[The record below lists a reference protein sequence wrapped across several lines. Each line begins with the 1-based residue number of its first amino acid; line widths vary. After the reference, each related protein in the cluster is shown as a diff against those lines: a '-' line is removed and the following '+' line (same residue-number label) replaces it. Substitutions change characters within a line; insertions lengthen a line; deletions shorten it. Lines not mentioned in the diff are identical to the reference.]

1 MAKLSAIEI
10 YKNLPKT
17 NCGECG
23 FPTCM
28 AFAMQLANKQASL
41 DQCPH
46 VTEEA
51 KQALSA
57 AAAPPMRK
65 VAIGKDKGKVEIGGE
80 TVLFRHEEKFHRP
93 TGIAIKVKDSLP
105 DDELEDKVEQ
115 INRLGFE
122 RIGEII
128 RVNLIAIEHS
138 GTSPEEYAKRVEEIA
153 KRTNLPLILLSQ
165 DATTMKA
172 ALGRCADSRPLIY
185 AATEDNWEEMAS
197 LAKEF
202 SCPLA
207 VEGGDLESLAS
218 LTEQINQAGVE
229 ELVLAPTSE
238 DMLGYLE
245 KLTLIRRLALEKTF
259 RPLGYP
265 VITFTDTDDEDPF
278 QEVAQAAN
286 SILKYGS
293 ILVMEGMEPW
303 RILPPLTVR
312 QHIYIDPQVPNA
324 VEAKLYEIGEPGPDS
339 PVLFTTNFSLTYFTV
354 AGEVEDCKVPAYI
367 SVMDT
372 EGLGV
377 LNAYADDRLS
387 GETVVETVQKQGVM
401 EKVNHG
407 KLIIPG
413 LVAVLRMKIQEEGG
427 WEVIVGPE
435 DAASIPR
442 FLKQEWPKLKSAK
455 QE

>member
-10 YKNLPKT
+10 YKHLPKS

-51 KQALSA
+51 EQALAA

-65 VAIGKDKGKVEIGGE
+65 VAIGKDEGKVEVGGE

-93 TGIAIKVKDSLP
+93 TGVAIKVEDRLP
-105 DDELEDKVEQ
+105 EGELEDKVEQ
-115 INRLGFE
+115 INRLRFE

-128 RVNLIAIEHS
+128 GVNLIAIEWS
-138 GTSPEEYAKRVEEIA
+138 DTGPEEYAQLVERIA
-153 KRTNLPLILLSQ
+153 KRSALPLILLSQ
-165 DATTMKA
+165 EPTALKA

-185 AATEDNWEEMAS
+185 AATEENWEEMAA

-207 VEGGDLESLAS
+207 VEGPGLESLAS
-218 LTEQINQAGVE
+218 LTERINRAGVE
-229 ELVLAPTSE
+229 ELILAPTSE

-265 VITFTDTDDEDPF
+265 VIVFTDDEDPF

-286 SILKYGS
+286 SILKYSS

-312 QHIYIDPQVPNA
+312 QHVYIDPQVPNA
-324 VEAKLYEIGEPGPDS
+324 VEAKLYQIGEPGPDS

-354 AGEVEDCKVPAYI
+354 AGEVENSKVPAYI

-387 GETVVETVQKQGVM
+387 GETVVETVKEQGAM
-401 EKVNHG
+401 ERVNHG

>member
-1 MAKLSAIEI
+1 
-10 YKNLPKT
+10 
-17 NCGECG
+17 
-23 FPTCM
+23 
-28 AFAMQLANKQASL
+28 MQLANKQALL

-51 KQALSA
+51 KEALSA
-57 AAAPPMRK
+57 AAAPPVRK
-65 VAIGKDKGKVEIGGE
+65 VAIGKNENKVEIGGE

-93 TGIAIKVKDSLP
+93 IGVAIKVKDSLS

-115 INRLGFE
+115 INSLAFE

-138 GTSPEEYAKRVEEIA
+138 NTSPEEYAKRVEGIA
-153 KRTNLPLILLSQ
+153 KRTDLPLILLSQ
-165 DATTMKA
+165 DAITMKA
-172 ALGRCADSRPLIY
+172 ALGRCGDSRPLIY
-185 AATEDNWEEMAS
+185 AASEENWEEMAS
-197 LAKEF
+197 LAKEA

-207 VEGGDLESLAS
+207 VESPDLESLAS
-218 LTEQINQAGVE
+218 LTEQINRVGVE
-229 ELVLAPTSE
+229 ELILAPTSE

-265 VITFTDTDDEDPF
+265 VITFTNDEDPF

-354 AGEVEDCKVPAYI
+354 AGEVENSKVPTYI

-387 GETVVETVQKQGVM
+387 GETVVETLKEQGVM
-401 EKVNHG
+401 KKVNHG

-413 LVAVLRMKIQEEGG
+413 LVAVLRMKIQEEEG

-442 FLKQEWPKLKSAK
+442 FLIQEWPKLRSAV

>member
-23 FPTCM
+23 FPTCL
-28 AFAMQLANKQASL
+28 AFAMQLANKQALL

-65 VAIGKDKGKVEIGGE
+65 VAIGKNENKVEIGGE

-93 TGIAIKVKDSLP
+93 TGVAIKVKDSLS
-105 DDELEDKVEQ
+105 DDELEHKVEQ
-115 INRLGFE
+115 INSLGFE

-128 RVNLIAIEHS
+128 RVNLIAVEHS
-138 GTSPEEYAKRVEEIA
+138 DTSPEEYAKQVEEVA

-165 DATTMKA
+165 DAITMKA
-172 ALGRCADSRPLIY
+172 ALERCADSRPLIY
-185 AATEDNWEEMAS
+185 AASKKNWEEMAS
-197 LAKEF
+197 LAKDA

-207 VEGGDLESLAS
+207 VEGSDLESLAS

-229 ELVLAPTSE
+229 ELILAPTSE

-265 VITFTDTDDEDPF
+265 VITFTNDEDPF

-354 AGEVEDCKVPAYI
+354 AGEVEDCKVPTYI

-387 GETVVETVQKQGVM
+387 GETVVETVKRQGVM

-442 FLKQEWPKLKSAK
+442 FLKQEWPKLRSAV

>member
-10 YKNLPKT
+10 YQNLPKT

-23 FPTCM
+23 FPTCL

-41 DQCPH
+41 DQCPD

-51 KQALSA
+51 KEALSA

-65 VAIGKDKGKVEIGGE
+65 VTIGKNENKVEVGGE
-80 TVLFRHEEKFHRP
+80 TVLFRHEEKFHRS
-93 TGIAIKVKDSLP
+93 TGVAIKIKDSLS
-105 DDELEDKVEQ
+105 DGGLEERLER
-115 INRLGFE
+115 INSLGFE

-128 RVNLIAIEHS
+128 KVNLIAIEHS
-138 GTSPEEYAKRVEEIA
+138 KTSPEEYATLVDKIA
-153 KRTNLPLILLSQ
+153 KGTDLPLVLLSQ
-165 DATTMKA
+165 DVLAVRA
-172 ALGRCADSRPLIY
+172 ALGKCADSRPLLY
-185 AATEDNWEEMAS
+185 AANEENWEEMAS
-197 LAKEF
+197 LAKAT

-207 VEGGDLESLAS
+207 VESRDLEGLAS
-218 LTEQINQAGVE
+218 LTERINQAGVE
-229 ELVLAPTSE
+229 ELVLAPSS
-238 DMLGYLE
+238 DNMLEYLE
-245 KLTLIRRLALEKTF
+245 KLTSIRRLALEKTF

-265 VITFTDTDDEDPF
+265 VITFTDTEEPF
-278 QEVAQAAN
+278 QEVAEATN

-293 ILVMEGMEPW
+293 ILVMSGIEAW

-324 VEAKLYEIGEPGPDS
+324 VEAKLYEIGEAGPDS

-354 AGEVEDCKVPAYI
+354 AGEVEDSKVPAYI

-387 GETVVETVQKQGVM
+387 GDTVVEAVKKQGVM
-401 EKVNHG
+401 DKVNHG

-427 WEVIVGPE
+427 WEIIVGPE
-435 DAASIPR
+435 DAASIPK
-442 FLKQEWPKLKSAK
+442 FLRQEWPQLRSAK
-455 QE
+455 QEE

>member
-1 MAKLSAIEI
+1 
-10 YKNLPKT
+10 
-17 NCGECG
+17 
-23 FPTCM
+23 M

-65 VAIGKDKGKVEIGGE
+65 VAIGKNENKVEIGGE

-93 TGIAIKVKDSLP
+93 TGIAIKIRDDLP
-105 DDELEDKVEQ
+105 DDELKDKVEQ

-138 GTSPEEYAKRVEEIA
+138 DTSPDEYAKRVEMTAEN
-153 KRTNLPLILLSQ
+153 TNLPLILLCR
-165 DATTMKA
+165 DTAALKA
-172 ALGRCADSRPLIY
+172 ALSLGATSHPLIY
-185 AATEDNWEEMAS
+185 AATEENWEQMS
-197 LAKEF
+197 TLAKEF

-207 VEGGDLESLAS
+207 VEGPDLEQLAS
-218 LTEQINQAGVE
+218 LTERINQAGVE
-229 ELVLAPTSE
+229 ELILAPTSGG
-238 DMLGYLE
+238 MLEYLE
-245 KLTLIRRLALEKTF
+245 RLTLIRRLALEKTY

-265 VITFTDTDDEDPF
+265 VITFTDEEDPF

-293 ILVMEGMEPW
+293 ILVMQGMESW

-387 GETVVETVQKQGVM
+387 GETVVEAVKEQGAM

-442 FLKQEWPKLKSAK
+442 FLKQEWPKLRSAK
-455 QE
+455 LE

>member
-23 FPTCM
+23 FPTCL

-65 VAIGKDKGKVEIGGE
+65 VAIGKNENKVEIGGE

-93 TGIAIKVKDSLP
+93 TGIAIKVKDSLS

-115 INRLGFE
+115 INSLAFE

-138 GTSPEEYAKRVEEIA
+138 DTSPKEYAKRVEGIG

-165 DATTMKA
+165 DAATMKA
-172 ALGRCADSRPLIY
+172 ALERCADSRPLIY
-185 AATEDNWEEMAS
+185 AASEKNWEEMTS
-197 LAKEF
+197 LAKDA

-229 ELVLAPTSE
+229 ELILAPTSE

-265 VITFTDTDDEDPF
+265 VITFTNDEDPF

-354 AGEVEDCKVPAYI
+354 AGEVEDCRVPTYI

-387 GETVVETVQKQGVM
+387 GETVVETLKKQGVM
-401 EKVNHG
+401 DKVNHG

-442 FLKQEWPKLKSAK
+442 FLKQEWPKLRSAV